1 MTTDP
6 HIAIGARVLIIDD
19 DAAALWMAQQF
30 LDDAGF
36 DVQCAST
43 LFEFEA
49 LLASAAPD
57 IVVADVNMPS
67 LSGAELCRILKGR
80 YQTAH
85 IPIVLFS
92 ALPDTELAEVA
103 EACEA
108 ERYLSKMAGLDQLA
122 EHLEMLCQRTLW

>member
-1 MTTDP
+1 MTSDP
-6 HIAIGARVLIIDD
+6 HVAIGARVLIIDD
-19 DAAALWMAQQF
+19 DAAALWLAEQF

-36 DVQCAST
+36 DVQCANT
-43 LFEFEA
+43 LFEFET
-49 LLASAAPD
+49 LLANGAPD

-85 IPIVLFS
+85 IPVVLFS
-92 ALPDTELAEVA
+92 ALPDTELAELA
-103 EACEA
+103 QACEA

-122 EHLEMLCQRTLW
+122 QHLEMLCQRTLW

>member
-19 DAAALWMAQQF
+19 DATALWMAQQF

-36 DVQCAST
+36 DVQCASS
-43 LFEFEA
+43 LFEFETM
-49 LLASAAPD
+49 LAASAPD

-92 ALPDTELAEVA
+92 ALPDTELAQVA
-103 EACEA
+103 ESCEA
-108 ERYLSKMAGLDQLA
+108 ERYLSKLAGLDQLA
-122 EHLEMLCQRTLW
+122 EHLELLCQRALW